1 MENKKYDS
9 LNLDSQLCFPLYA
22 VSREIMKHYRPF
34 LDELGITYTQ
44 YVTLT
49 VLWEEKTVTLKD
61 LGKRLHLDSG
71 TLTPVLKLLESKGLV
86 SRQRSKDDERVLIV
100 GITPK
105 GTELGKRAVGIPD
118 KVAERI
124 TVDKSDADELY
135 RLLYKVLSAL
145 EES

>member
-1 MENKKYDS
+1 MIDKKTDA
-9 LNLDSQLCFPLYA
+9 LNLDNQLCFPLYA

-44 YVTLT
+44 YVTLS

-71 TLTPVLKLLESKGLV
+71 TLTPVLKLLEAKGLV
-86 SRQRSKDDERVLIV
+86 SRQRSSADERVLIV

-105 GTELGKRAVGIPD
+105 GAALGKRAVGIPD
-118 KVAERI
+118 KVAADI
-124 TVDKSDADELY
+124 KLNKNDANALY
-135 RLLYKVLSAL
+135 ELLYKVLSAI